1 MLCQDN
7 ELIEMWFF
15 LLISALKILALA
27 IDMAAFFALI
37 LEKNNGHYK
46 LTFYLDRVLING
58 FSLVLYIFIVN
69 ILVKGLKFVEKTLW
83 TYFYDPVCD
92 GLGKSMVT

>member
-1 MLCQDN
+1 VLCQDK

-37 LEKNNGHYK
+37 LEK
-46 LTFYLDRVLING
+46 TTAIIN
-58 FSLVLYIFIVN
+58 
-69 ILVKGLKFVEKTLW
+69 
-83 TYFYDPVCD
+83 
-92 GLGKSMVT
+92 